1 MRPSSVQSI
10 MLMGF
15 GFIFIIAGGFL
26 FTQLSTIS
34 PGYGRQRL
42 LIAGLISVVLGGVFL
57 YTLVD
62 A

>member
-1 MRPSSVQSI
+1 MRSSVQSI
-10 MLMGF
+10 LLMGF
-15 GFIFIIAGGFL
+15 GFIFIITGGFL

-34 PGYGRQRL
+34 SGHVRPRV

>member
-1 MRPSSVQSI
+1 MRLPSVQS
-10 MLMGF
+10 LLLVGF

-42 LIAGLISVVLGGVFL
+42 LITGLISVVLGGVFL
-57 YTLVD
+57 YILVD
-62 A
+62 S